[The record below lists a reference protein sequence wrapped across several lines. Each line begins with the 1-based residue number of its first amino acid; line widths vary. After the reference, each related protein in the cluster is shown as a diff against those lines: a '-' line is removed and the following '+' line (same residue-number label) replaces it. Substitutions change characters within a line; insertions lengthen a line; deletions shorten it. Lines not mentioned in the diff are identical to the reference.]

1 MKYLLLITIASVVLV
16 GCSKNDKE
24 FLIYGGG
31 KGLIILGIGGLISW
45 MIKEHNDHKK

>member
-1 MKYLLLITIASVVLV
+1 MKQLLITIAAVLVV
-16 GCSKNDKE
+16 GCSQNDKE

-45 MIKEHNDHKK
+45 MFKKHNDHKK

>member
-1 MKYLLLITIASVVLV
+1 MKHLVLTTIAAVVLV

-31 KGLIILGIGGLISW
+31 KALIFLGIGGLISW

>member
-1 MKYLLLITIASVVLV
+1 MKYMLITIAALLLA